1 MRFCI
6 NMNNE
11 KNNSYV
17 KNQITQALIKLMKNN
32 AFDEIKITSIVKEAQ
47 VGRASFYRNFSN
59 KEDVLKQYL
68 IRLIQEWGAE
78 FEQSNNPNLLVES
91 LFGHYSKYSEFYNLL
106 YSSNLFHLV
115 LDNIKSVCGPKPE
128 QDSLQA
134 YTSAWFAYG
143 LFGWIIK
150 WIARDMK
157 ESPKEMSE
165 LGKNQLQK

>member
-1 MRFCI
+1 
-6 NMNNE
+6 MNNE

-32 AFDEIKITSIVKEAQ
+32 TFDEIKITTIVQEAQ

-68 IRLIQEWGAE
+68 IHLIQEWGTE
-78 FEQSNNPNLLVES
+78 FEKSNDPNLLVES
-91 LFGHYSKYSEFYNLL
+91 LFGHYSKYSEFYKLL
-106 YSSNLFHLV
+106 YTSNLFHLV
-115 LDNIKSVCGPKPE
+115 LDNIKAVCGPKPE

-143 LFGWIIK
+143 LFGWINE
-150 WIARDMK
+150 WIARGMK
-157 ESPKEMSE
+157 ESPKEMAQ
-165 LGKNQLQK
+165 LDKNQLKK

>member
-1 MRFCI
+1 
-6 NMNNE
+6 MNNE

-32 AFDEIKITSIVKEAQ
+32 TFDEIKITSIVKEAQ

-68 IRLIQEWGAE
+68 IHLIQEWGTE
-78 FEQSNNPNLLVES
+78 FEKSNDPNLLVES
-91 LFGHYSKYSEFYNLL
+91 LFGHYSKYSEFYKLL
-106 YSSNLFHLV
+106 YTSNLFHLV
-115 LDNIKSVCGPKPE
+115 LDNIKAVCGPKPE

-143 LFGWIIK
+143 LFGWINE
-150 WIARDMK
+150 WIARGMK
-157 ESPKEMSE
+157 ESPKEMAQ
-165 LGKNQLQK
+165 LDKNQLQK

>member
-1 MRFCI
+1 
-6 NMNNE
+6 MNNE

-32 AFDEIKITSIVKEAQ
+32 TFDEIKITSIVKEAQ

-68 IRLIQEWGAE
+68 IRLIQEWGTE
-78 FEQSNNPNLLVES
+78 FEKSNDPNLLVES
-91 LFGHYSKYSEFYNLL
+91 LFGHYSKYSEFYKLL
-106 YSSNLFHLV
+106 YTSNLFHLV
-115 LDNIKSVCGPKPE
+115 LDNIKAVCGPKPE

-143 LFGWIIK
+143 LFGWINE
-150 WIARDMK
+150 WIARGMK
-157 ESPKEMSE
+157 ESPKEMAQ
-165 LGKNQLQK
+165 LDKNQLQK